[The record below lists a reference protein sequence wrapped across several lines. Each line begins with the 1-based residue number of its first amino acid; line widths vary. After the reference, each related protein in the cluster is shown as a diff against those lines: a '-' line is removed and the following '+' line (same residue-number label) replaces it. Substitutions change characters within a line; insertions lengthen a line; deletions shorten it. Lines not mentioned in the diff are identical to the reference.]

1 MLAFVLPFV
10 VALGQAAPGPVY
22 NARRGEVHARPPR
35 LEAEAKID
43 GVLDEPAWA
52 AAAVLTGFSQLR
64 PVDGVPAD
72 DSTQVL
78 VWYSPTAIYFGI
90 RAFEAHGAAH
100 ATLAQRDNISAD
112 DNVQILL
119 STFADAR
126 QALVFGVNPL
136 GVQMDGTMA
145 EITAAAGGFGT
156 GVQARPQ
163 ADLSQDFVFQSKGRV
178 TAWGYEVEVRIPF
191 KSLRYRD
198 AAEQSWGINVIRD
211 VQHSGY
217 EDTWTPVRLA
227 ASGFLS
233 QEGTLDGLHGMH
245 RGLVLDLNP
254 ELTQQTV
261 GSPVDATDP
270 AAAWRYDAGAPRV
283 GGNVRWG
290 ISSNLT
296 LNATVRPDFSQ
307 VESDA
312 GQAVFDPR
320 EALYF
325 PEKRPFFLDGME
337 GFATPSNLVY
347 TRRIQQPAFAAKLT
361 GKVSDVSIAV
371 LSALDDRTTSLGYD
385 PALGLRGREPLYD
398 IVRVQRDLG
407 ALSRVGVTVTDKE
420 DAGYSNRVA
429 DVDGRL
435 VLAPQYTLEFQ
446 GAASRTADSTGVS
459 VAPLWGLRLRR
470 NGRQWGSTYAVVGL
484 DSAFV
489 AGAGFIGRKG
499 IATTDVNQRFTWFA
513 PPGRLVESFTFN
525 PVYDLTWK
533 YDHLMRGLD
542 AIEKKFHLNANLGL
556 RGGWSLGAALLLET
570 FGYDPQLYQNVYVVR
585 PPGAAGDT
593 VPFTGTP
600 RIPNRDW
607 VATLDTPGWQ
617 WFNGNL
623 TYIWGH
629 DEDFDEWASSVIQYL
644 GATALVRPTEKL
656 RISPSFTLQTYGR
669 ASDGSWVRATR
680 IARFKTEYQIS
691 RPLFFRVVGQYTT
704 TNRLSLV
711 DESRTG
717 GALLV
722 RNPDGT
728 FAPLAAF
735 RVNDFRMDWLLSYQP
750 TPGTVFYVGYGASS
764 APAAFMLNQ
773 LTETRYRESDAFFV
787 KLSYLFRS

>member
-1 MLAFVLPFV
+1 MLAFVLPL
-10 VALGQAAPGPVY
+10 VAALAQGGPGPVF
-22 NARRGEVHARPPR
+22 NARLGQIHARPPR
-35 LEAEAKID
+35 IEADAKID

-64 PVDGVPAD
+64 PVDGVPAN
-72 DSTQVL
+72 DSTEVL

-90 RAFEAHGAAH
+90 RAYEAHGAAH

-145 EITAAAGGFGT
+145 EITAGSGGFGA

-163 ADLSQDFVFQSKGRV
+163 ADLSQDFVFQSKGRL
-178 TAWGYEVEVRIPF
+178 TPWGYEVEMRIPF

-211 VQHSGY
+211 VQHSGF

-233 QEGTLDGLHGMH
+233 QEGTLDGLRDLR
-245 RGLVLDLNP
+245 RGLVVDLNP

-261 GSPVDATDP
+261 GAPLDASNP
-270 AAAWRYDAGAPRV
+270 AAAWRYQAHAPRV

-337 GFATPSNLVY
+337 GFTTPSNLVY

-361 GKVSDVSIAV
+361 GKVSDLNIAV
-371 LSALDDRTTSLGYD
+371 LSALDDRTTSRAYD
-385 PALGLRGREPLYD
+385 PATGARGREPLYD

-407 ALSRVGVTVTDKE
+407 SLSRIGVTYTDKE
-420 DAGYSNRVA
+420 DVGYSNRVA
-429 DVDGRL
+429 DVDGRV
-435 VLAPQYTLEFQ
+435 VLGTRYTLDFQ
-446 GAASRTADSTGVS
+446 GAASRTADSTGIS
-459 VAPLWGLRLRR
+459 LAPLWGARLRR
-470 NGRQWGSTYAVVGL
+470 NGRFWGSTYSVGGT

-489 AGAGFIGRKG
+489 AGAGFIGRRG
-499 IATTDVNQRFTWFA
+499 VAQADVNQRFTWFA
-513 PPGRLVESFTFN
+513 APGRAVESFTFN

-533 YDHLMRGLD
+533 YDRLMRGLD

-556 RGGWSLGAALLLET
+556 RGGWSVGAALLLET
-570 FGYDPQLYQNVYVVR
+570 FGYDPQLYQNVYVAR
-585 PPGAAGDT
+585 PPAAGGDT

-607 VATLDTPGWQ
+607 VLTLGTPAWQ
-617 WFNGNL
+617 WFDGNV

-629 DEDFDEWASSVIQYL
+629 DEDFDEWAPSFIQYL
-644 GATALVRPTEKL
+644 GASALIRPTDQL
-656 RISPSFTLQTYGR
+656 RVSPSFTLQTYQR
-669 ASDGSWVRATR
+669 ASDASWVRATR
-680 IARFKTEYQIS
+680 IVRLKTEYQIS

-704 TNRLSLV
+704 TNRLALV

-722 RNPDGT
+722 RGGDGT
-728 FAPLAAF
+728 FSPLGAF
-735 RVNDFRMDWLLSYQP
+735 RTNDFRIDWLVSYQP
-750 TPGTVFYVGYGASS
+750 TPGTVFYAGYGASS
-764 APAAFMLNQ
+764 APAVATLPQ
-773 LTETRYRESDAFFV
+773 LTETRFRETDAFFV
-787 KLSYLFRS
+787 KLTYLFRM